1 MGAGGVGALGWVSL
15 VMGENLDPRHRMRR
29 KLKVGARQVEE
40 QMQWEGRRMP
50 VDAEETGVL
59 H

>member
-1 MGAGGVGALGWVSL
+1 MGALGWVSL